1 MKKRREDGNGI
12 FDLSIRF
19 RFRRFGESA
28 EDAESGMREER
39 ESEESREN
47 TEVKMKLGTLQG
59 NKK

>member
-12 FDLSIRF
+12 FDLSI

-59 NKK
+59 NEK